1 MPKESSRGIITAH
14 PSPMAMPTPGGP
26 RDDLRLFDLR
36 RNWKALT
43 ERPAFHDPVVDGVR
57 AIAILWVM
65 SYHLVLF
72 HLGSF
77 TAEAVGIATGRWTQ
91 WTSRGDMGVDLFFVI
106 SGYLI
111 GTILLSEYRQSGTL
125 QIRRFYVRRFL
136 RLIPV
141 YTVAMIVGLYFVHNI
156 PREAILM
163 EFPPFMNADNM
174 WANFLY
180 VNNFLPVNR
189 QYMGWCW
196 SLAIEEQFYLILPG
210 FILVVMR
217 FGRPLRALG
226 GLMVL
231 AGIIR
236 WVVIDRHGFVPPF
249 LDLPNMQSWVDRFSI
264 EYQNLYTRYGALL
277 AGVIGAYLMVFHRE
291 RVAHFFSRTRLVNG
305 LAIAAVAII
314 IPTGYFAMSSPL
326 FNEIPVA
333 ARKLYYSHHRDLFAI
348 SVMFLVLTATHAA
361 GAVGQLLR
369 RALSWKVLFPIAQ
382 ISYSLYLVHEMFML
396 WLFPKTA
403 QMFGPSLGA
412 HGTMAL
418 AAIIAL
424 AMSFAGAT
432 VLFLLVER
440 PSMRAR
446 DLPAV
451 RSIAGAGRIPRA
463 ALSDNKDQAQPLPRA
478 LP

>member
-1 MPKESSRGIITAH
+1 MGN
-14 PSPMAMPTPGGP
+14 TPGSP
-26 RDDLRLFDLR
+26 ADDGRLFDLR
-36 RNWKALT
+36 RNWQALT

-57 AIAILWVM
+57 ALAILWVM

-72 HLGSF
+72 HVGSF
-77 TAEAVGIATGRWTQ
+77 TEAAVGIASGRWTQ

-111 GTILLSEYRQSGTL
+111 GTILFSEYRKTGSIQV
-125 QIRRFYVRRFL
+125 RRFYVRRFL
-136 RLIPV
+136 RLMPV
-141 YTVAMIVGLYFVHNI
+141 YIVAMIVGLYFVHNI

-180 VNNFLPVNR
+180 VNNFLPINR

-210 FILVVMR
+210 FILLTMR
-217 FGRPLRALG
+217 SAQPLRILG
-226 GLMVL
+226 GLMVA

-236 WVVIDRHGFVPPF
+236 WIVIDRHGFVPPF
-249 LDLPNMQSWVDRFSI
+249 LDLPNMQSWVDRFTI
-264 EYQNLYTRYGALL
+264 EYQNLYTRYGALV

-291 RVAHFFSRTRLVNG
+291 RVERFFLHTSLVNV
-305 LAIAAVAII
+305 LALGSVAVIVT
-314 IPTGYFAMSSPL
+314 TGYFAMSSPL
-326 FNEIPVA
+326 FYEIPVP
-333 ARKLYYSHHRDLFAI
+333 ARKLYYSHHRDIFALC
-348 SVMFLVLTATHAA
+348 VMFLVLAA
-361 GAVGQLLR
+361 MHSAGVAGRLVRRLL
-369 RALSWKVLFPIAQ
+369 AWKGLFPIAQ

-403 QMFGPSLGA
+403 RMLGPELGPHA
-412 HGTMAL
+412 TMAIASL
-418 AAIIAL
+418 IAL

-432 VLFLLVER
+432 LLYLLVEQ

-446 DLPAV
+446 SLPAV
-451 RSIAGAGRIPRA
+451 RRLTERGVGPGPARVAG
-463 ALSDNKDQAQPLPRA
+463 
-478 LP
+478 

>member
-1 MPKESSRGIITAH
+1 
-14 PSPMAMPTPGGP
+14 MAKPTPAGP
-26 RDDLRLFDLR
+26 RANIRLFDLR

-43 ERPAFHDPVVDGVR
+43 ERPAFHDPVVDGIR

-77 TAEAVGIATGRWTQ
+77 TAEAIGIATARWTQ

-111 GTILLSEYRQSGTL
+111 GTILLSEYRKSGTL
-125 QIRRFYVRRFL
+125 QIKRFYIRRFL

-141 YTVAMIVGLYFVHNI
+141 YTVAMVAGLYFVHNI
-156 PREAILM
+156 PREALLM
-163 EFPPFMNADNM
+163 EFPPFMNANNM

-180 VNNFLPVNR
+180 VNNFLPINR

-217 FGRPLRALG
+217 AGKPLRVLG
-226 GLMVL
+226 GLMLL

-236 WVVIDRHGFVPPF
+236 WIVIDRHGFIPPF
-249 LDLPNMQSWVDRFSI
+249 LDLPNMQSWVDRFTI

-277 AGVIGAYLMVFHRE
+277 AGFIGAYLMVFHRE
-291 RVAHFFSRTRLVNG
+291 RVARFFARTSLVNV
-305 LAIAAVAII
+305 LAIASAAII
-314 IPTGYFAMSSPL
+314 IPTAYFAMSSPL
-326 FNEIPVA
+326 FNVMPVA
-333 ARKLYYSHHRDLFAI
+333 ARKIYYSHHRDVFAVG
-348 SVMFLVLTATHAA
+348 VMFLVLAA
-361 GAVGQLLR
+361 IHSAGFVGQGLR
-369 RALSWKVLFPIAQ
+369 RMLSWRALFPVAQ

-403 QMFGPSLGA
+403 ALFGPALGA
-412 HGTMAL
+412 YTTMAV
-418 AAIIAL
+418 AGGIAL
-424 AMSFAGAT
+424 VMSFAGAT
-432 VLFLLVER
+432 MLYLFVER
-440 PSMRAR
+440 PSMLARELPVVRRLAAAPGLATGGELGARAK
-446 DLPAV
+446 
-451 RSIAGAGRIPRA
+451 S
-463 ALSDNKDQAQPLPRA
+463 
-478 LP
+478 

>member
-1 MPKESSRGIITAH
+1 MATL
-14 PSPMAMPTPGGP
+14 SPAGSGG
-26 RDDLRLFDLR
+26 DLRLFDLR

-57 AIAILWVM
+57 AIAILWVI

-77 TAEAVGIATGRWTQ
+77 TAEAIGIATGRWTQ

-111 GTILLSEYRQSGTL
+111 GTILLTEYQATRTL
-125 QIRRFYVRRFL
+125 QIKRFYARRFL
-136 RLIPV
+136 RLMPV
-141 YTVAMIVGLYFVHNI
+141 YTVAMIAGLYFVHNI
-156 PREAILM
+156 PREAVLM
-163 EFPPFMNADNM
+163 EFPPFMNANNM

-217 FGRPLRALG
+217 FGKPLRMLG
-226 GLMVL
+226 SLMLL

-264 EYQNLYTRYGALL
+264 EYDNLYTRYGALL
-277 AGVIGAYLMVFHRE
+277 SGVIGAYLMVFHRA
-291 RVAHFFSRTRLVNG
+291 RVARFFARTRLVNV
-305 LAIAAVAII
+305 IAVVSVVVV
-314 IPTGYFAMSSPL
+314 IPTAYFAMSSPL
-326 FNEIPVA
+326 FNEMPVA
-333 ARKLYYSHHRDLFAI
+333 ARKLYYSHHRDIFALC
-348 SVMFLVLTATHAA
+348 VMFLVLAA
-361 GAVGQLLR
+361 IHSAGFVGQGLR
-369 RALSWKVLFPIAQ
+369 RLLAWRVLFPIAQ
-382 ISYSLYLVHEMFML
+382 VSYSLYLVHEMFML

-403 QMFGPSLGA
+403 QMFGPVLGA
-412 HGTMAL
+412 HATMGL
-418 AAIIAL
+418 AAVIAL
-424 AMSFAGAT
+424 VMSFAGAT
-432 VLFLLVER
+432 LLYLFVEQ

-446 DLPAV
+446 ALPAV
-451 RSIAGAGRIPRA
+451 RRLTERGS
-463 ALSDNKDQAQPLPRA
+463 ALEAPLPSTSRKPVPE
-478 LP
+478 L

>member
-1 MPKESSRGIITAH
+1 MATPAPAGSRDV
-14 PSPMAMPTPGGP
+14 P
-26 RDDLRLFDLR
+26 RLFDVR

-57 AIAILWVM
+57 AAAILWVM

-77 TAEAVGIATGRWTQ
+77 TNEAIAIATGRWTQ

-111 GTILLSEYRQSGTL
+111 GTILLREYQKSGTL
-125 QIRRFYVRRFL
+125 QIGRFYLRRFL

-141 YTVAMIVGLYFVHNI
+141 YSVAMIVGLYFVHNI
-156 PREAILM
+156 PREAVLM

-180 VNNFLPVNR
+180 VNNFLPINR

-210 FILVVMR
+210 FFLIVLR
-217 FGRPLRALG
+217 AGKPLRLLGAL
-226 GLMVL
+226 LL
-231 AGIIR
+231 AAGIIR
-236 WVVIDRHGFVPPF
+236 WFVIVRHGFVPPF
-249 LDLPNMQSWVDRFSI
+249 LDLPNMQSWVDRFTI

-277 AGVIGAYLMVFHRE
+277 SGVIGAYLMVFHRE
-291 RVAHFFSRTRLVNG
+291 AVGRFFARTPLVNALG
-305 LAIAAVAII
+305 IASIAVI
-314 IPTGYFAMSSPL
+314 IPTGYFALSSPL
-326 FNEIPVA
+326 FNEIPVW
-333 ARKLYYSHHRDLFAI
+333 ARIFYYSHHRDAFAVA
-348 SVMFLVLTATHAA
+348 VMFLVLAA
-361 GAVGQLLR
+361 IHSSGFVGAPLR
-369 RALSWKVLFPIAQ
+369 RALSSRLLFPIAQ

-403 QMFGPSLGA
+403 ALFGPSLGA
-412 HGTMAL
+412 YPTMAL
-418 AAIIAL
+418 AALIAV

-432 VLFLLVER
+432 VLYLLVEQ

-446 DLPAV
+446 ELPAV
-451 RSIAGAGRIPRA
+451 RR
-463 ALSDNKDQAQPLPRA
+463 LSRSVGFA
-478 LP
+478 